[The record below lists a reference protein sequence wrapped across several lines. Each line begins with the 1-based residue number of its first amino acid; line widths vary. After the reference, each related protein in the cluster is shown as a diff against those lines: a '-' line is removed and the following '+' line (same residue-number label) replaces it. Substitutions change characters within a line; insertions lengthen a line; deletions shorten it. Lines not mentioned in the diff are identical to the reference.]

1 MFKVLMVAPTVD
13 GTDVGEAWVA
23 HQWASNLSQHV
34 DLTLLTYRKRGRPSA
49 VEQLPGVRVV
59 EWNEPPVL
67 SHFERVNSLLKPG
80 YVPYAL
86 RARRWIKQALAAG
99 ETFDLAH
106 QPLPVAMRYP
116 SPLAGLGI
124 PYVLG
129 PVGGSL
135 RSPPAF
141 ESQETAPAYTRLRN
155 IDGWRLRHD
164 PLLRRGFED
173 AALVLGIA
181 PYVGEALSSLD
192 LKRLAYLPETALI
205 ELPSAARVE
214 RRTEDPV
221 RLLFV
226 GRLIRTKGARDA
238 IAAMDLLRD
247 VPVVL
252 DIVGDGFDRD
262 ECERLTARLGL
273 QDRVHFAGAQPHDRV
288 DEFYARADIFLFP
301 SFREPGGNVAFEA
314 MGHGLPLIVCDRGG
328 PGNVVTPDCGIAVP
342 AEDPE
347 QLARDL
353 ASAVRRLASDP
364 DERRRLG
371 QGALA
376 RVREVGLWSGK
387 VTEILNLYREVV
399 DSSG

>member
-1 MFKVLMVAPTVD
+1 MLKVLMVAPTVD

-23 HQWASNLSQHV
+23 HQWASNLAQHV
-34 DLTLLTYRKRGRPSA
+34 DLTLLTYRKRTRPSA

-59 EWNEPPVL
+59 EWLEPPVL
-67 SHFERVNSLLKPG
+67 SRFERVNSLLKPG
-80 YVPYAL
+80 YVPFAL
-86 RARRWIKQALAAG
+86 RARRWIKGAVEAG
-99 ETFDLAH
+99 DWFDVAH

-135 RSPPAF
+135 TSPPAF
-141 ESQETAPAYTRLRN
+141 ESEETAPAYTRLREV
-155 IDGWRLRHD
+155 DDWRLRHD

-181 PYVGEALSSLD
+181 PYVGEALASLD
-192 LKRLAYLPETALI
+192 LQRLDYLPETALT
-205 ELPSAARVE
+205 ELPAARRVE
-214 RRTEDPV
+214 RTDDGPL

-252 DIVGDGFDRD
+252 DIVGDGFDRG
-262 ECERLTARLGL
+262 ECERLTERLRL
-273 QDRVHFAGAQPHDRV
+273 QDRVHFAGAQPRERV
-288 DEFYARADIFLFP
+288 DEFYARADVFVFP

-328 PGNVVTPDCGIAVP
+328 PGNVVTPDCGIAVR
-342 AEDPE
+342 AETPD

-353 ASAVRRLASDP
+353 ADAVRRLSNDP
-364 DERRRLG
+364 EERRRLG
-371 QGALA
+371 EGALA
-376 RVREVGLWSGK
+376 RVREVGLWDSK
-387 VTEILNLYREVV
+387 IAHALRLYGEVV
-399 DSSG
+399 GAAR